1 MTGGTNHKEEG
12 ASGSVPDHNEMPEK
26 TVSEICEALNATV
39 HVAGD
44 QSKTV
49 DRVAVGDLLSFVMGG
64 DSDGS
69 AWVTIQTHLNVAA
82 VAVLK
87 EIPIIIIAAGRVPA
101 SDLVARSAEENI
113 ALVTSPDSIFGTC
126 VTLGRLGLEG

>member
-1 MTGGTNHKEEG
+1 M
-12 ASGSVPDHNEMPEK
+12 SEK
-26 TVSEICEALNATV
+26 TISEICEALNATV
-39 HVAGD
+39 HAEGD
-44 QSKTV
+44 KSKTV
-49 DRVAVGDLLSFVMGG
+49 GRAAVGDLLSFVMGG
-64 DSDGS
+64 DSDGA

-87 EIPIIIIAAGRVPA
+87 EMPIIIIAAGRVPA
-101 SDLVARSAEENI
+101 ADLAARCAGENI